1 MINILLN
8 LIRQNI
14 GYILLILFIVGF
26 IWLNN
31 AKGRLGERIIK
42 FITKAEYGKLSKDAL
57 YDIVTKI
64 HRSDLDERMVL
75 VMAETI
81 RSIPILGIAFKFLPK
96 PFVVIWLNKQV
107 QGIFNFAEV
116 ALKGGKVY
124 SDNTCTIPVVDEA
137 TLINNASNVATKGV
151 DMILPKMEATDKVLL
166 ELTEKVNQISEV
178 VNKMKINNITTHIPK
193 KEEVINT
200 VEEKVIDETKELKA
214 KVGNILDTLP
224 GVNDILEKRK
234 DDTKVDGEDDNYIT
248 IGGNRI
254 KIK

>member
-96 PFVVIWLNKQV
+96 PIVVTWLNKQV

-137 TLINNASNVATKGV
+137 TLINNVSNVATKGV
-151 DMILPKMEATDKVLL
+151 DMILPKIKATDKVLL

-200 VEEKVIDETKELKA
+200 VEEKIKDETKELKA

-224 GVNDILEKRK
+224 DVNDILEKRK
-234 DDTKVDGEDDNYIT
+234 DDIKVDGEDDNYIT

>member
-1 MINILLN
+1 VVNNIFKLLDMYK
-8 LIRQNI
+8 
-14 GYILLILFIVGF
+14 GYIFLILVILSI
-26 IWLNN
+26 IWINKS
-31 AKGRLGERIIK
+31 KGRLGERIIK

-57 YDIVTKI
+57 YDIVSKI

-81 RSIPILGIAFKFLPK
+81 RSIPILGIAFKILPK
-96 PFVVIWLNKQV
+96 PIVVTWLNKQV

-124 SDNTCTIPVVDEA
+124 NDNTCILPDIDGA
-137 TLINNASNVATKGV
+137 NIIDNISNVATKGLDV
-151 DMILPKMEATDKVLL
+151 IMPKMEATDKVLL
-166 ELTEKVNQISEV
+166 ELTDKVNQISEV

-193 KEEVINT
+193 KEEIVNT
-200 VEEKVIDETKELKA
+200 VEEKVKDETKELKA

-224 GVNDILEKRK
+224 NVNDILEKRK
-234 DDTKVDGEDDNYIT
+234 EDTKINGEDDNYIT

-254 KIK
+254 KI

>member
-1 MINILLN
+1 MINTLFN

-14 GYILLILFIVGF
+14 GYILLILFVTGF
-26 IWLNN
+26 IWLNK

-57 YDIVTKI
+57 YEIVTKI

-75 VMAETI
+75 VMAEAI
-81 RSIPILGIAFKFLPK
+81 RSIPILGIAFKILPK
-96 PFVVIWLNKQV
+96 PIVVTWLNKQV

-137 TLINNASNVATKGV
+137 TLINNVSNVATKGI
-151 DMILPKMEATDKVLL
+151 DTILPKMEATDRVLL

-193 KEEVINT
+193 KEEVVNT
-200 VEEKVIDETKELKA
+200 VEEKVKDETKELKA

-224 GVNDILEKRK
+224 NVNDILEKRK
-234 DDTKVDGEDDNYIT
+234 DDTKINGEDDNYIT

-254 KIK
+254 KI

>member
-1 MINILLN
+1 MINTLLN

-14 GYILLILFIVGF
+14 GYILLILFITGF
-26 IWLNN
+26 IWLNK

-57 YDIVTKI
+57 YEIVSKI

-75 VMAETI
+75 VMAEAI
-81 RSIPILGIAFKFLPK
+81 RSIPILGIAFKVLPK
-96 PFVVIWLNKQV
+96 AIVVTWLNKQV

-124 SDNTCTIPVVDEA
+124 SDNTCITPIVDEA
-137 TLINNASNVATKGV
+137 TLINNVSNVATKGI
-151 DMILPKMEATDKVLL
+151 DTILPKMEATDKVLL

-178 VNKMKINNITTHIPK
+178 VNKMKINNITTHIPR
-193 KEEVINT
+193 KEEVVNT
-200 VEEKVIDETKELKA
+200 VEEKIKTETKDLKA

-224 GVNDILEKRK
+224 NVNDILEKRK
-234 DDTKVDGEDDNYIT
+234 DDTKVDDEDDNYIT

-254 KIK
+254 KI

>member
-1 MINILLN
+1 MINTLFN

-14 GYILLILFIVGF
+14 GYISLILFVTGF
-26 IWLNN
+26 IWLNK

-57 YDIVTKI
+57 YDIVSKI

-81 RSIPILGIAFKFLPK
+81 RSIPILGIAFKILPK
-96 PFVVIWLNKQV
+96 PIVVAWLNKQV

-124 SDNTCTIPVVDEA
+124 NDNTCILPDIDGA
-137 TLINNASNVATKGV
+137 IIDNISNVATKGLDV
-151 DMILPKMEATDKVLL
+151 IMPKMEATDKVLL

-178 VNKMKINNITTHIPK
+178 VNKMKINNITTHVPR
-193 KEEVINT
+193 KEEVVNT
-200 VEEKVIDETKELKA
+200 VEEKVKNETKDLKA

-224 GVNDILEKRK
+224 KVNDILEKRK

-254 KIK
+254 KI

>member
-1 MINILLN
+1 MINTLFN

-14 GYILLILFIVGF
+14 GYILLILFITGF
-26 IWLNN
+26 IWLNK

-57 YDIVTKI
+57 YEIVTKI

-75 VMAETI
+75 VMAEAI
-81 RSIPILGIAFKFLPK
+81 RSIPILGIAFKILPK
-96 PFVVIWLNKQV
+96 PIVVTWLNKQV

-137 TLINNASNVATKGV
+137 TLINNVSNVATKGI
-151 DMILPKMEATDKVLL
+151 DTILPKMEATDQVLL

-193 KEEVINT
+193 KEEVVNT
-200 VEEKVIDETKELKA
+200 AEEKVKDETKELKA
-214 KVGNILDTLP
+214 EVGNILDTLP
-224 GVNDILEKRK
+224 GVDDILEKRK

>member
-96 PFVVIWLNKQV
+96 PFVVTWLNKQV

-137 TLINNASNVATKGV
+137 TLINNVSNVATKGI
-151 DMILPKMEATDKVLL
+151 DTILPKMEATDKVLL

-200 VEEKVIDETKELKA
+200 VEEKVKDETKELKA

-224 GVNDILEKRK
+224 DVNDILEKRK
-234 DDTKVDGEDDNYIT
+234 DDIKVDGEDDNYIT

>member
-1 MINILLN
+1 MVNNIFKLLD
-8 LIRQNI
+8 IYK
-14 GYILLILFIVGF
+14 GYIFLILIILSI
-26 IWLNN
+26 IWINKS
-31 AKGRLGERIIK
+31 KGRLGERIIK

-57 YDIVTKI
+57 YDIVSKI

-81 RSIPILGIAFKFLPK
+81 RSIPILGIAFKILPK
-96 PFVVIWLNKQV
+96 AIVVTWLNKQV

-124 SDNTCTIPVVDEA
+124 SDNTCILPDIDGA
-137 TLINNASNVATKGV
+137 IIDNISNVATKGLDV
-151 DMILPKMEATDKVLL
+151 IMPKMEATDKVLL
-166 ELTEKVNQISEV
+166 ELSDKVNQISEV

-193 KEEVINT
+193 KEEVVNT
-200 VEEKVIDETKELKA
+200 VEEKVKDETKELKA

-224 GVNDILEKRK
+224 NVNDILEKRK
-234 DDTKVDGEDDNYIT
+234 DDTKVNGEDDNYIT

-254 KIK
+254 KI

>member
-1 MINILLN
+1 MINTLFN

-14 GYILLILFIVGF
+14 GYISLILFVTGF
-26 IWLNN
+26 IWLNK

-57 YDIVTKI
+57 YDIVSKI

-81 RSIPILGIAFKFLPK
+81 RSIPILGIAFKILPK
-96 PFVVIWLNKQV
+96 PIVVTWLNKQV

-124 SDNTCTIPVVDEA
+124 SDNTCILPDIDEA
-137 TLINNASNVATKGV
+137 AIIDNISNVATKGI
-151 DMILPKMEATDKVLL
+151 DTILPKMEATDQVLL

-193 KEEVINT
+193 KEEIVNT
-200 VEEKVIDETKELKA
+200 VEEKIKDETKELKA

-224 GVNDILEKRK
+224 NVNDILEKRK
-234 DDTKVDGEDDNYIT
+234 DDTKINGEDDNYIT

-254 KIK
+254 KI

>member
-96 PFVVIWLNKQV
+96 PIVVTWLNKQV

-124 SDNTCTIPVVDEA
+124 YDDTNVKPLVDEA
-137 TLINNASNVATKGV
+137 TLINNVSNVATKGV
-151 DMILPKMEATDKVLL
+151 DLIIPKMEATDKVLL

-193 KEEVINT
+193 KEEVVNT
-200 VEEKVIDETKELKA
+200 VEEKIKDETKEIKA
-214 KVGNILDTLP
+214 KVGNILDNLP
-224 GVNDILEKRK
+224 KVNDILEKRK

-254 KIK
+254 KI